1 MGSPELPNE
10 QDGECMKLPGAVHSI
25 HAINSDDSDIEETG
39 NDYSGYS
46 QLQMIDNEMEAS
58 DDDNDES
65 LDNDADGPG
74 NNEENNVI
82 SVDAEIENEVW
93 NAPRPNELQN
103 IVLDSTRTEEVFFFR
118 DTL

>member
-10 QDGECMKLPGAVHSI
+10 QDGECMRLPGAANSI

-46 QLQMIDNEMEAS
+46 QLQMVDNEMEAS

-65 LDNDADGPG
+65 PDNEVDYPV
-74 NNEENNVI
+74 NNENNVI

-103 IVLDSTRTEEVFFFR
+103 IVLDSTKTEEVQFF
-118 DTL
+118 